1 MESSISLLTGPGS
14 PTSGWAGYSSREG
27 GGKLVI
33 FLSFSFLT
41 EKLLSM
47 KRQNTVILPG
57 VRLENWNIMEH
68 TLHEIY
74 REGWSLT
81 WGLWRYQGLAV
92 WFHQAH
98 YSSDHGA
105 GGSGS
110 CAQPICGRTA
120 PISSCGKAFVQSPA
134 RRTDDFYFFLS
145 QEKKKCAFC

>member
-74 REGWSLT
+74 REG
-81 WGLWRYQGLAV
+81 
-92 WFHQAH
+92 
-98 YSSDHGA
+98 
-105 GGSGS
+105 
-110 CAQPICGRTA
+110 
-120 PISSCGKAFVQSPA
+120 
-134 RRTDDFYFFLS
+134 
-145 QEKKKCAFC
+145 